1 MASRDTQRVNERLRL
16 AEEAAAQGNFQAAV
30 NYAAAAIP
38 YSNSQSST
46 QNVLNVINAYSAAG
60 RPADTGSGAPT
71 NPGNPNPGDGGAPP
85 PPPRSVVGVNT
96 VYEAG
101 GWMVT
106 YQIWSDGSRQEINR
120 VRERSAGDAVEEMFN
135 NLGLGA
141 EFSASLKGI
150 IDNLYQSNVMPTKQQ
165 IMNSVYTSDPYKKR
179 FAANETIRARMANG
193 EGRPGDRMLTPA
205 EYIDAEKTYRT
216 ILANRDMPM
225 GFYDSY
231 DDFTNLIANGISAEE
246 FQSRVDTAYDALNFA
261 DQNVVNALQ
270 QFYNLSTG
278 DLVAYLLDPTKAVA
292 LLEGRSRNMTGAY
305 GLNSRTE
312 LQRMYGSAQV
322 GGIAGRQGLDAG
334 VGMSEEIFN
343 LNKSKQE
350 TEAAFK
356 KAAEQEPNIERLG
369 RLYGTAMDFKDIV
382 REDLALEGGVESGR
396 KRRKFASKERAAFG
410 AEGALDAKSLRRMQ
424 DV

>member
-1 MASRDTQRVNERLRL
+1 MAKNKSTPNYSTQQFYAQPAPNYSTTYFYPGYPNYSGPAEIQNPKGPEGPGTRVKTEP
-16 AEEAAAQGNFQAAV
+16 EEPKTPVAPVASAPPRTVVSTRTRRTFGGKVQV
-30 NYAAAAIP
+30 VAI
-38 YSNSQSST
+38 YSN
-46 QNVLNVINAYSAAG
+46 
-60 RPADTGSGAPT
+60 
-71 NPGNPNPGDGGAPP
+71 GD
-85 PPPRSVVGVNT
+85 
-96 VYEAG
+96 E
-101 GWMVT
+101 
-106 YQIWSDGSRQEINR
+106 EI
-120 VRERSAGDAVEEMFN
+120 VDEWIDKSAGEAVEELFN

-150 IDNLYQSNVMPTKQQ
+150 IDNLYATNVSPNKQQ
-165 IMNSVYTSDPYKKR
+165 ILNAVYYSEPYKKR
-179 FAANETIRARMANG
+179 FAANEIIRQRMEKG
-193 EGRPGDRMLTPA
+193 EGRPGDRMLTPSD
-205 EYIDAEKTYRT
+205 YIEAEKTYRT

-231 DDFTNLIANGISAEE
+231 EDFTNLIANGISAEE

-278 DLVAYLLDPTKAVA
+278 DLVAYLLDPARATPM
-292 LLEGRSRNMTGAY
+292 LEGRSRNATGAY
-305 GLNSRTE
+305 GMNSRTE
-312 LQRMYGSAQV
+312 LQRMYGTAQV

-343 LNKSKQE
+343 LNRTKQE

-356 KAAEQEPNIERLG
+356 KAAEQQPNIERLG

>member
-1 MASRDTQRVNERLRL
+1 MAKKLQWTPAGGGQIISAGTNPSSGVGPRPVQNN
-16 AEEAAAQGNFQAAV
+16 ASGSSPAAV
-30 NYAAAAIP
+30 NAMIANTP
-38 YSNSQSST
+38 RQ
-46 QNVLNVINAYSAAG
+46 
-60 RPADTGSGAPT
+60 PAQPSGSGPQPENPETGSTTPAQV
-71 NPGNPNPGDGGAPP
+71 
-85 PPPRSVVGVNT
+85 PPPRTVVST
-96 VYEAG
+96 RTRRTFG
-101 GWMVT
+101 GKVQVVAI
-106 YQIWSDGSRQEINR
+106 YSNGDEEI
-120 VRERSAGDAVEEMFN
+120 VDEWIDKSAGEAVEELFN

-150 IDNLYQSNVMPTKQQ
+150 IDNLYATNVSPNKQQ
-165 IMNSVYTSDPYKKR
+165 ILNAVYYSEPYKKR
-179 FAANETIRARMANG
+179 FAANEIIRQRMEKG
-193 EGRPGDRMLTPA
+193 ESRPGDRMLTPSD
-205 EYIDAEKTYRT
+205 YIEAEKTYRT

-231 DDFTNLIANGISAEE
+231 EDFTNLIANGISAEE

-278 DLVAYLLDPTKAVA
+278 DLVAYLLDPAKATPM
-292 LLEGRSRNMTGAY
+292 LEGRSRNATGAY
-305 GLNSRTE
+305 GMNSRTE
-312 LQRMYGSAQV
+312 LQRMYGTAQV

-343 LNKSKQE
+343 LNRTKQE

-356 KAAEQEPNIERLG
+356 KAAEQQPNIERLG